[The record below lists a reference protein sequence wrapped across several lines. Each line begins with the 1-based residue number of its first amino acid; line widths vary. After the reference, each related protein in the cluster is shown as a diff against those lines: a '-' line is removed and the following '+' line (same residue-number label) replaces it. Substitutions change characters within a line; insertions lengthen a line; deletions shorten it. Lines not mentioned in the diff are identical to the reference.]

1 MGLVNQNSYPGASP
15 CTKNGDLCV
24 VSHVSIMGIMTYNGK
39 IVGYDMKL
47 NLARHPVVVG

>member
-15 CTKNGDLCV
+15 CTKNGDLFV
-24 VSHVSIMGIMTYNGK
+24 VSCEYHGYNDK